1 MKKYFF
7 VLLSS
12 VLVLVATMAFASQNE
27 QVQPAQ
33 GKIKE
38 GAVAPDFSLVGID
51 GKEVKLS
58 DYKGQYVV
66 LDFWGTWCG
75 WCIKGIPEMKKMYE
89 KYGDMVE
96 IIGIACGDKEE
107 VWRATVEKQELPW
120 VNVLDYDRGSDK
132 SLATIYEIRGYPTK
146 MIIAPDGTI
155 YKIVLGESPLFYEAI
170 EELMK

>member
-12 VLVLVATMAFASQNE
+12 VFVLVATMAFASQNG

-75 WCIKGIPEMKKMYE
+75 WCIKGMPEMKKMYE
-89 KYGDMVE
+89 KYGDKVE
-96 IIGIACGDKEE
+96 IIGIACGETGTPLGKCEGLRPRLRKESCHP
-107 VWRATVEKQELPW
+107 L
-120 VNVLDYDRGSDK
+120 RGSRL
-132 SLATIYEIRGYPTK
+132 S
-146 MIIAPDGTI
+146 
-155 YKIVLGESPLFYEAI
+155 YKIDNLARWNNI
-170 EELMK
+170 